1 MPSSLSTFDYALI
14 LLLATDFILFCI
26 AAYRIV
32 TWINSR
38 QKRDPR
44 EVD

>member
-1 MPSSLSTFDYALI
+1 MSTKFWPMFLMLFA
-14 LLLATDFILFCI
+14 LLLVI
-26 AAYRIV
+26 AGIQVYKLV